1 MSPAFS
7 ARALSV
13 RDLIAARARS
23 RSRPKHRDDPHT
35 LALCIEGGAMRG
47 VVSAGMGVAL
57 EQLGLLD
64 LFDRVYG
71 ASARP
76 LHAALLVPGQ
86 AGLGPH
92 GYLADHQHPPFIH
105 LARPLGKRPH

>member
-47 VVSAGMGVAL
+47 VVSAGMVVAVEQLRLFDGLDRGYGSSGGAL
-57 EQLGLLD
+57 EAPVFLAGPARLRPADFFAD
-64 LFDRVYG
+64 LN
-71 ASARP
+71 
-76 LHAALLVPGQ
+76 
-86 AGLGPH
+86 
-92 GYLADHQHPPFIH
+92 
-105 LARPLGKRPH
+105 